1 VGESAEQIRKH
12 IETLSSFEIEYRE
25 FISALEDYR
34 REGRE
39 RWPTEEFERRRR
51 AIQTNSVRADRA
63 IQASGVG
70 GLIFTEP
77 PAIGGGVRSQDLPS
91 QVLDFIEVNPLNG
104 DDGLSFQRAL
114 LDRMPS
120 QIAGLEI
127 RLEEAE
133 GRERERA
140 KRKLPKVPKLRI
152 KQWGWVNHPWT
163 ITIVGTVAGG
173 IILAAILGAFH

>member
-1 VGESAEQIRKH
+1 MGDSAAQIRKH
-12 IETLSSFEIEYRE
+12 LHALTSFEVEYRE

-34 REGRE
+34 RKGRE
-39 RWPTEEFERRRR
+39 RWSTAGFEKRRR
-51 AIQTNSVRADRA
+51 AILTNSVRADHA
-63 IQASGVG
+63 IEASGVG
-70 GLIFTEP
+70 GMIFTEP
-77 PAIGGGVRSQDLPS
+77 PAAGGGVRSSDLPS
-91 QVLDFIEVNPLNG
+91 QVFDFIEVNPLSD

-133 GRERERA
+133 ARTRARQSIPKMPKARIGRWRW
-140 KRKLPKVPKLRI
+140 L
-152 KQWGWVNHPWT
+152 NHPWT
-163 ITIVGTVAGG
+163 ITIGGTVVGG

>member
-1 VGESAEQIRKH
+1 MGESAAQIRRH
-12 IETLSSFEIEYRE
+12 IETLASFEVEYRE

-34 REGRE
+34 REGIE
-39 RWPTEEFERRRR
+39 RWPNEEFERRRR

-70 GLIFTEP
+70 GLVFTEP
-77 PAIGGGVRSQDLPS
+77 PAIGGGMRSSDLPS
-91 QVLDFIEVNPLNG
+91 QVFDFIEVSPLSG
-104 DDGLSFQRAL
+104 DDGLTFQRAL

-133 GRERERA
+133 ARERERT
-140 KRKLPKVPKLRI
+140 KRKLPKIRI
-152 KQWGWVNHPWT
+152 RRLGWVNHPWT
-163 ITIVGTVAGG
+163 ITVVGTVVGG
-173 IILAAILGAFH
+173 VILAGILGAFH

>member
-1 VGESAEQIRKH
+1 MGESAEQIRRH
-12 IETLSSFEIEYRE
+12 IETLSSFEVEYHE

-34 REGRE
+34 REGKE
-39 RWPTEEFERRRR
+39 RWPNEEFERRRR

-70 GLIFTEP
+70 GLVFTEP
-77 PAIGGGVRSQDLPS
+77 PAIGGGVRSSDLPS
-91 QVLDFIEVNPLNG
+91 QVFDFIEVNPLSG

-127 RLEEAE
+127 KLEEAE
-133 GRERERA
+133 ARERERA
-140 KRKLPKVPKLRI
+140 KRKLPKMPKIRI
-152 KQWGWVNHPWT
+152 RRLGWVNHPWT
-163 ITIVGTVAGG
+163 ITIVGTVVGG
-173 IILAAILGAFH
+173 VILAGVLGAFH